1 MLRRSSIFILY
12 QGHYFQ
18 SNCNLFGI
26 HRITAS
32 KVIYDVCL
40 AVVKHLA
47 SKSVWSASFA
57 VFKSS
62 SIPKPS
68 LFAVLCVI
76 PFIVLVCLR
85 RYTCLY
91 TPSLEISMLLIK
103 PSTISYVHV
112 NRFSPVLTIYID
124 SSIFFRKNVFQTS
137 FQKTESLLMCLRMC
151 IILSKSKTGLQEL
164 EILAQ
169 AFSCT

>member
-1 MLRRSSIFILY
+1 
-12 QGHYFQ
+12 
-18 SNCNLFGI
+18 
-26 HRITAS
+26 
-32 KVIYDVCL
+32 
-40 AVVKHLA
+40 
-47 SKSVWSASFA
+47 
-57 VFKSS
+57 
-62 SIPKPS
+62 
-68 LFAVLCVI
+68 
-76 PFIVLVCLR
+76 
-85 RYTCLY
+85 
-91 TPSLEISMLLIK
+91 MLLIK

-151 IILSKSKTGLQEL
+151 IILSVSKTGLQEL